1 MTQVVTRTITTDVPE
16 YGQTLSAHELR
27 ALVTR
32 SGSHFF
38 DRDTMRYF
46 RSRMD
51 GYTFA
56 APDGWY
62 FVTSEQ
68 QDDHHARAY
77 TVRFLTIKHDDLN
90 LYELNGFQEYATL
103 SRARTVARRA
113 ARATAAWCTVCDYRL
128 AVAAPPADQ
137 ICSECQARI
146 ARGLQVQA

>member
-1 MTQVVTRTITTDVPE
+1 MAQTVTRTITFDVPE
-16 YGQTLSAHELR
+16 YGRTLQASELR
-27 ALVTR
+27 ELCTR

-51 GYTFA
+51 GFTFA

-77 TVRFLTIKHDDLN
+77 TVRFLTIKHGDLN
-90 LYELNGFQEYATL
+90 LYELNGFEAYATL
-103 SRARTVARRA
+103 QRARTAARRA
-113 ARATAAWCTVCDYRL
+113 AGYAAKWCKVCDYRL
-128 AVAAPPADQ
+128 APTDLEPCA
-137 ICSECQARI
+137 ECQARI
-146 ARGLQVQA
+146 ACGQRVQG